1 MMTIRLLVWGIQ
13 AKIIYGGYC
22 KRSYVSR
29 FEKNDTS
36 SFESHGKIERD
47 NKVMYSFQSWLLT
60 NAIK

>member
-1 MMTIRLLVWGIQ
+1 MMTIGLLVWGMQ
-13 AKIIYGGYC
+13 ATISYGGYL
-22 KRSYVSR
+22 REVMFHVS
-29 FEKNDTS
+29 KNDTS